1 MGTPIPYELRE
12 LTVTWTNKTSG
23 KDIAPNS
30 IVNQEGESLSVA
42 NGIDVSQAK
51 SIHVEVDTTATLHV
65 ATSVDVNLF
74 LGLQAGTRQTTRNT
88 GVDAIVDNKIQGVA
102 VTAGA
107 LRLFPTLDHNTGGRA
122 DVVARVLIRI

>member
-30 IVNQEGESLSVA
+30 IVNKEGESLSVA

-51 SIHVEVDTTATLHV
+51 
-65 ATSVDVNLF
+65 
-74 LGLQAGTRQTTRNT
+74 
-88 GVDAIVDNKIQGVA
+88 
-102 VTAGA
+102 
-107 LRLFPTLDHNTGGRA
+107 
-122 DVVARVLIRI
+122 